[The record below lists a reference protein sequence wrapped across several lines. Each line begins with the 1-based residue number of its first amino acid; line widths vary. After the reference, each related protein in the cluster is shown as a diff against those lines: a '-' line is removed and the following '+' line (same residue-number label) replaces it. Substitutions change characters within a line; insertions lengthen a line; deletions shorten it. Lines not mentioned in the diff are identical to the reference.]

1 MTRYFP
7 GRAGLPP
14 GNMLWVWPMPYGSME
29 SRPSQQA
36 QLRIGDA
43 ERDRAVAA
51 LGDHFAAGRLTNE
64 EFEQRMEQAI
74 KARFNEDLEPLFA
87 DLPRTVEPEPATT
100 SNHRSDF
107 NLAWSAMLWMAPL
120 IVLFAIVA
128 AVVLSAPWL
137 VWIFLWVFLIS
148 GLMRHRRR
156 YYGPRYYGTRHYH
169 W

>member
-1 MTRYFP
+1 MTRYIP
-7 GRAGLPP
+7 GRGLSP
-14 GNMLWVWPMPYGSME
+14 GNVLWVWPMQHGLMEYGQVE
-29 SRPSQQA
+29 SRLSQKP

-43 ERDRAVAA
+43 DRDRAVAA

-87 DLPRTVEPEPATT
+87 DLPRTVEPVAEQR
-100 SNHRSDF
+100 SNRASEAQ
-107 NLAWSAMLWMAPL
+107 LAWSVMMWLAPVFIL
-120 IVLFAIVA
+120 CAVVA

-137 VWIFLWVFLIS
+137 VWIVLGVFLIS
-148 GLMRHRRR
+148 GLFRHRRR
-156 YYGPRYYGTRHYH
+156 YHGPRHYH

>member
-36 QLRIGDA
+36 QVRIGDA

-74 KARFNEDLEPLFA
+74 KARFNDDLEPLFV
-87 DLPRTVEPEPATT
+87 DLPRTVEPHVEPK
-100 SNHRSDF
+100 SQQHSDIP
-107 NLAWSAMLWMAPL
+107 LAWAAMFWLAPL
-120 IVLFAIVA
+120 FVITAVVA
-128 AVVLSAPWL
+128 AVVLTAPWL
-137 VWIFLWVFLIS
+137 VWIFLWMFLIT
-148 GLMRHRRR
+148 GLFRHRRR
-156 YYGPRYYGTRHYH
+156 YVGPRHYYHH
-169 W
+169 